1 MSVLLIAFRY
11 FNFSMSISI
20 ENERAKIWVVLSIVI
35 LSQKNFNLRW
45 EENNQFKHILKDH
58 LLLCMLRRK
67 FQTT

>member
-45 EENNQFKHILKDH
+45 EENNQFKHIL
-58 LLLCMLRRK
+58 
-67 FQTT
+67 